1 MFQALLQGRH
11 IFKFGLLRKKDNKKN
26 LKIRLVFNRM
36 VVAFFLPTI
45 LIPTVLHHAKKTNVQ
60 IGTFGFRPHTIKTQK
75 TKRAYFLLTLG
86 QTNKETNEMYIEK
99 RDI

>member
-1 MFQALLQGRH
+1 
-11 IFKFGLLRKKDNKKN
+11 
-26 LKIRLVFNRM
+26 
-36 VVAFFLPTI
+36 
-45 LIPTVLHHAKKTNVQ
+45 VQ
-60 IGTFGFRPHTIKTQK
+60 IGTFGFRPHTIQTQK

>member
-1 MFQALLQGRH
+1 VLNR
-11 IFKFGLLRKKDNKKN
+11 KFTT
-26 LKIRLVFNRM
+26 FNSR
-36 VVAFFLPTI
+36 TNHSRD
-45 LIPTVLHHAKKTNVQ
+45 VLHHAKKTNVQ
-60 IGTFGFRPHTIKTQK
+60 IGTFGFRPHTIQTQK